1 MVTASTTPA
10 TTIHFGCL
18 CSVFVLQLPFA
29 SSARQD
35 HSHSGTVLNT
45 LHPPL
50 VYALD
55 IISQFTAPPPPNNTS
70 PAWTWQNYIQV
81 FHLLV
86 SALIPSS
93 FVGSWFG
100 ISFGFGFKK
109 KAGSV
114 RGSLRDGDKA
124 IRRRGVVDWVRMGE
138 QSVAEGYFFVYLL
151 FKLLIYI

>member
-1 MVTASTTPA
+1 M
-10 TTIHFGCL
+10 L
-18 CSVFVLQLPFA
+18 VLA
-29 SSARQD
+29 
-35 HSHSGTVLNT
+35 
-45 LHPPL
+45 
-50 VYALD
+50 
-55 IISQFTAPPPPNNTS
+55 
-70 PAWTWQNYIQV
+70 
-81 FHLLV
+81 
-86 SALIPSS
+86 S

-100 ISFGFGFKK
+100 ISFGFGFEK